1 MKQKV
6 LTKLRIASITL
17 AVFFSLLL
25 TGTFILNTDKVQ
37 NWLAQYTVD
46 QLKTQLATEVR
57 LEHASISLLRQ
68 QVNLEGLEI
77 DDRQGRKMLQMKQ
90 MGVGLNLWELL
101 RHNVVVNDARVV
113 GLQARLRKPASATDS
128 ASNYQ
133 FIVEAMKSH
142 RHQGTTPA
150 SESPRRPISFHVK
163 RAVIDIDSLC
173 YTTDNGRPRRNTG
186 KPHRGAFDAGHL
198 NLRAAATI
206 SIDYHIGKGLQAT
219 LTNGRLTD
227 PDSGLDIRNF
237 DLQANLNH
245 DSLQLTDIRIA
256 LPHTTLSIPQA
267 TIHIPDPKSGHILR
281 YKAPTVTGMTELR
294 DIARPFAPTLKN
306 FKQPLQLSCAVN
318 GDADGMRFTNVLVNT
333 PDHRLDIQGHGN
345 ISQLRDKHHLR
356 VHFGVK
362 KLRTTGKTAIQIIN
376 QFAVKKFMMS
386 QLNRLGNIRYRGDF
400 DVLWHRERFSG
411 RLNTD
416 VGTVDFNFTIDNEN
430 KHLFGEAG
438 TEALQIGQL
447 MDLPDLGETACSAKF
462 HFDIS
467 KQRTAEMRRRLGGHL
482 PIGSI
487 DADVKHAAWKFI
499 SVNNVKVV
507 IQSDGAKAIGDL
519 DNRGNFLDLGCS
531 FTFTNTNDMKDMTVK
546 PRVKLHW

>member
-6 LTKLRIASITL
+6 LTPLRIASITL

-25 TGTFILNTDKVQ
+25 TGTFLLNTDKVQ
-37 NWLAQYTVD
+37 NWLAQFAID
-46 QLKTQLATEVR
+46 QLKTQLGTEVR

-90 MGVGLNLWELL
+90 MGVGLSLWELV
-101 RHNVVVNDARVV
+101 RHNIVVNDARVD
-113 GLQARLRKPASATDS
+113 GLQARLCKPASATDS

-133 FIVEAMKSH
+133 FIIDAMKPRRQQDSSP
-142 RHQGTTPA
+142 T
-150 SESPRRPISFHVK
+150 SESHRRPISFHVK
-163 RAVIDIDSLC
+163 HAIIDIDSLC

-186 KPHRGAFDAGHL
+186 KPHHGAFDTGHL
-198 NLRAAATI
+198 NLRAAASI
-206 SIDYHIGKGLQAT
+206 SIDYRIGKGLQAK
-219 LTNGRLTD
+219 LTDGRLKD
-227 PDSGLDIRNF
+227 PDSGLDIRNI
-237 DLQANLNH
+237 DLQATLNQ
-245 DSLQLTDIRIA
+245 DSLQLNDIRIA
-256 LPHTTLSIPQA
+256 LPHSTLSIPQL
-267 TIHIPDPKSGHILR
+267 TIHIPDPKSGHILK

-318 GDADGMRFTNVLVNT
+318 GDANGMRFTNVLVNT
-333 PDHRLDIQGHGN
+333 PDHRLDIQAHGN
-345 ISQLRDKHHLR
+345 ISQLRDKHRMR
-356 VHFGVK
+356 VHFGVSK
-362 KLRTTGKTAIQIIN
+362 MKTTSKTAIHIIN

-386 QLNRLGNIRYRGDF
+386 QLNRLGNIRYHGDF
-400 DVLWHRERFSG
+400 DVQWHRERFSG

-416 VGTVDFNFTIDNEN
+416 VGTVDFSFTIDNEN
-430 KHLFGEAG
+430 KQLFGEAS

-447 MDLPDLGETACSAKF
+447 MDMPDLGETACSTKF
-462 HFDIS
+462 RFDIS
-467 KQRTAEMRRRLGGHL
+467 KQRTAEMRRQLGGHL

-487 DADVKHAAWKFI
+487 DADVKRAAWKFI
-499 SVNNVKVV
+499 SVSNVKVV

-519 DNRGNFLDLGCS
+519 DNRGSFLDLGCS
-531 FTFTNTNDMKDMTVK
+531 FTFTNTDDMKDMTVK